1 MDIKIPPLSAY
12 PAGIGPNIAK
22 QVQSA
27 RELYRARIEAVRA
40 ELRASEEAFADGFAR
55 ADVAS
60 NARDR
65 VAALAKTNRQA
76 TRRG

>member
-12 PAGIGPNIAK
+12 PAGSGPNIAK
-22 QVQSA
+22 QVESA
-27 RELYRARIEAVRA
+27 RALYRARIDAVRA
-40 ELRASEEAFADGFAR
+40 ELRATEEAFAAGFAR
-55 ADVAS
+55 ADFAS

-65 VAALAKTNRQA
+65 VAALARTNRQA